1 MIKRFIPIFL
11 GFSLMF
17 GLGVNSNINNIHK
30 EVIETK
36 AASGITSEEE
46 KGLVVLSESNFDAN
60 AEYVLK
66 SSDGYYYN
74 GTGGTSSS
82 KWGGITKT
90 IGEVARL
97 SITGDYTNGFKIF
110 DINAKTYLKSTT
122 GNMTWSSKESDGA
135 KFKMGTSSTFSI
147 TYTVSNNKNCGIKVN
162 STSGIR
168 LYDNLTYNET
178 SGKPVALYKI
188 PELSTDPSVALS
200 SDSSSTLD
208 IFKGD
213 TGNVKFL
220 VKNIADVTKDSW
232 SFTFSEGQDNISLE
246 GSTLDTN
253 NVGTVSITASTIGT
267 SKFTVSVDG
276 TSCETVITVNVIAK
290 PASMTIESKTIKE
303 GNILEIATGDSKTV
317 SFSGKDTD
325 GNDYAIKAADVTAE
339 VTSGSSYISLSE
351 TTKIYGNKVGGGVVT
366 FTLKALESV
375 TAKLTVNVFDDYAL
389 SVKNISFAD
398 NLESEANENPVE
410 AIFSERSATTYFGNT
425 QDIPLSCFIFSYDE
439 DGREDAKTMDEFIYD
454 ISKGSS
460 QTIYVFCSLD
470 LENVYSYSITIKD
483 KPISGLLVD
492 GKEVENES
500 AIELDIE
507 RGKSKQ
513 LNVAVAPDSTT
524 LSKEIEYSFFEEPTN
539 GNVTLT
545 SDGLVSIG
553 NILGDTQAIVQAT
566 SIGDSSYVVYFYV
579 NVVLE
584 DMSITVKNEV
594 TWSKAT
600 SISVGDEIIIYNES
614 AKMQLSE
621 VNSGNVG
628 VAKSYTTNPVYSSND
643 AFILTVG
650 KGNSDN
656 TYTFSNGSNYLA
668 YTSAE
673 TSKYNN
679 LMIINSP
686 STTDEMKQISW
697 TVSVSYGSF
706 TIKNVYND
714 GRTLLY
720 NPASNQERF
729 VCYTSSSSGMSKVQ
743 IYKKTIVTSTITVGA
758 DLITAIEEFNSEE
771 NFQCDPS
778 GVTFNSSAWANN
790 NMFTEEIKTTYKLAN
805 VEANQNGNEVE
816 QFLYNYDHVLTK
828 KNNGIAAYQEAVDFL
843 SRFSEGG
850 INYVSSNSQSKIVK
864 SVNDN
869 NVLVIVTIVSV
880 LGATSIGGYLFLR
893 KRRYN

>member
-17 GLGVNSNINNIHK
+17 GLGVNSSTNNIHK

-36 AASGITSEEE
+36 ATEETLTKTYDLTSSIPTGLTASISLSKDGSNRGMGAYKQDFTLTTSESFTKVTKITIVASSNSTGGSLTATIGGNTFGSSQSVSNSNNSTYTISNSTPASGKIVISV
-46 KGLVVLSESNFDAN
+46 G
-60 AEYVLK
+60 K
-66 SSDGYYYN
+66 SGKSL
-74 GTGGTSSS
+74 
-82 KWGGITKT
+82 WVKT
-90 IGEVARL
+90 INV
-97 SITGDYTNGFKIF
+97 YTQ
-110 DINAKTYLKSTT
+110 
-122 GNMTWSSKESDGA
+122 
-135 KFKMGTSSTFSI
+135 
-147 TYTVSNNKNCGIKVN
+147 V
-162 STSGIR
+162 
-168 LYDNLTYNET
+168 
-178 SGKPVALYKI
+178 
-188 PELSTDPSVALS
+188 STDPSVALS
-200 SDSSSTLD
+200 SDSSSTLN

-276 TSCETVITVNVIAK
+276 TSCETVITVNVVAK

-339 VTSGSSYISLSE
+339 VTSGSSYISLGG
-351 TTKIYGNKVGGGVVT
+351 TTIIYGNKIGGGVVT
-366 FTLKALESV
+366 FTLNALESV

-410 AIFSERSATTYFGNT
+410 AIFSERSASTYFGNT
-425 QDIPLSCFIFSYDE
+425 QDIPLSCFTFSYDE

-454 ISKGSS
+454 ISKGSN

-500 AIELDIE
+500 AIELDIQ
-507 RGKSKQ
+507 RKTTKQ
-513 LNVAVAPDSTT
+513 LNVSVTPDTTT
-524 LSKEIEYSFFEEPTN
+524 LDKTIEYVLDKS
-539 GNVTLT
+539 
-545 SDGLVSIG
+545 SDERITVSETGLITVG
-553 NILGDTQAIVQAT
+553 NILGETVGMITARSKADP
-566 SIGDSSYVVYFYV
+566 SIYVEFYI
-579 NVVLE
+579 NAVLE
-584 DMSITVKNEV
+584 DMTVTVDLGEEKWESV
-594 TWSKAT
+594 T
-600 SISVGDEIIIYNES
+600 SISVGDNIVFAGVKTVNKIDVTYAMGTYLSGNNVSNAGTLTISNGAVS
-614 AKMQLSE
+614 DNSE
-621 VNSGNVG
+621 VKSEMIYTVEEGSITGTFAFKDSAGKYIYAASGDDNYMKSQNKIDNNASFKITETNG
-628 VAKSYTTNPVYSSND
+628 SLSIVAQGSNTRNILQFNAATNPP
-643 AFILTVG
+643 I
-650 KGNSDN
+650 
-656 TYTFSNGSNYLA
+656 FSCYKA
-668 YTSAE
+668 
-673 TSKYNN
+673 
-679 LMIINSP
+679 
-686 STTDEMKQISW
+686 
-697 TVSVSYGSF
+697 
-706 TIKNVYND
+706 
-714 GRTLLY
+714 
-720 NPASNQERF
+720 NQA
-729 VCYTSSSSGMSKVQ
+729 GIQ
-743 IYKKTIVTSTITVGA
+743 IYKKSGGTSTITVGA
-758 DLITAIEEFNSEE
+758 DLITAIEDFNSEE

-816 QFLYNYDHVLTK
+816 QFLYNYDHVLNK

-864 SVNDN
+864 SHNDN
-869 NVLVIVTIVSV
+869 NVLVIVTVVSV